1 MTLRVSLA
9 RLPDIDSV
17 SGLARHGLTD
27 YGRFALLR
35 DGSFW
40 FAGLASSHP
49 RDCAV
54 GWYWAITAE
63 GGLLVSARGAA
74 RDGQSLFGERK
85 PVLALLV
92 GELVARRT
100 IPRPDAISLR

>member
-1 MTLRVSLA
+1 MTLRVALA
-9 RLPDIDSV
+9 RLPDIDSG
-17 SGLARHGLTD
+17 SGLARHGLTA
-27 YGRFALLR
+27 YGRFAILR

-54 GWYWAITAE
+54 GWYWAVTQE

-74 RDGQSLFGERK
+74 AEGRSLFGERR

-92 GELVARRT
+92 EELVARRT